1 MDAVG
6 NRSMADLI
14 NEKVDQYGDKV
25 FLMYESDAGK
35 YEEYTYRQFD
45 DRINRLANALMDL
58 GVKRGDKVTL
68 MLTNCPE
75 FLLAWFAV
83 NKVGAVMVPGN
94 IFYAADELE
103 YMLNFSDSVAFITE
117 PVFLPLYEKI
127 AGKTPGVKTFI
138 LAKAGMDYLPLPL
151 RN

>member
-25 FLMYESDAGK
+25 FLMYESDAGN

-45 DRINRLANALMDL
+45 DRINRLANALTDM

-68 MLTNCPE
+68 MLRGSN
-75 FLLAWFAV
+75 LQ
-83 NKVGAVMVPGN
+83 NS
-94 IFYAADELE
+94 IFETRP
-103 YMLNFSDSVAFITE
+103 SVA
-117 PVFLPLYEKI
+117 V
-127 AGKTPGVKTFI
+127 AGLGTGHLWKF
-138 LAKAGMDYLPLPL
+138 AGRKGGRP
-151 RN
+151 